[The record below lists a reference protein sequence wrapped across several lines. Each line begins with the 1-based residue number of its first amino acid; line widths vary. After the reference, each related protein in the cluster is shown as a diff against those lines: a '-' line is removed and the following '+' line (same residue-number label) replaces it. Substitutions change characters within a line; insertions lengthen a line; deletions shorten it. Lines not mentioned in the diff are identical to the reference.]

1 MKGISHQMSD
11 NIKKVIL
18 CKYGEVALKGA
29 NRRTFESA
37 MLKDIARRARRYG
50 DFDIYTAQSTVYIE
64 PKEGAVVD
72 LEGLKNSVSRVF
84 GISAYCESAVSEKN
98 IDAIRHTAAAYLPPL
113 LRGVATF
120 RAEAK
125 RADKTFPIKS
135 PELAA
140 EVGGVVLSSVP
151 GIKVNLDNPDITVRV
166 EIRER
171 GAYIHAGQTRGAGG
185 MPIGTG
191 GRAMLLLSGGIDSPV
206 AGFMMMRRGVT
217 VDAVHFESFPYTGE
231 QAKEKVLT
239 LARILCGWCNTMKVR
254 IISVTRIQEELRAKC
269 DESYFTLLLRRFMM
283 RLAERAAREAGA
295 GALIT
300 GESLGQ
306 VASQTMDALV
316 VTDDAT
322 SMPVFRPCIGMDK
335 EDIIKISREIDAF
348 ETSILP
354 YEDCCTI
361 FTPQHP
367 KTRPTLERV
376 LEQEAR
382 VDVDAL
388 LEEAWATRQLI
399 TVSEDF

>member
-1 MKGISHQMSD
+1 
-11 NIKKVIL
+11 
-18 CKYGEVALKGA
+18 
-29 NRRTFESA
+29 
-37 MLKDIARRARRYG
+37 
-50 DFDIYTAQSTVYIE
+50 
-64 PKEGAVVD
+64 
-72 LEGLKNSVSRVF
+72 
-84 GISAYCESAVSEKN
+84 
-98 IDAIRHTAAAYLPPL
+98 
-113 LRGVATF
+113 
-120 RAEAK
+120 
-125 RADKTFPIKS
+125 
-135 PELAA
+135 
-140 EVGGVVLSSVP
+140 
-151 GIKVNLDNPDITVRV
+151 
-166 EIRER
+166 
-171 GAYIHAGQTRGAGG
+171 
-185 MPIGTG
+185 
-191 GRAMLLLSGGIDSPV
+191 
-206 AGFMMMRRGVT
+206 
-217 VDAVHFESFPYTGE
+217 
-231 QAKEKVLT
+231 
-239 LARILCGWCNTMKVR
+239 
-254 IISVTRIQEELRAKC
+254 RAKC
-269 DESYFTLLLRRFMM
+269 DESYLTILLRRFMM

-388 LEEAWATRQLI
+388 IEEAWATRQLV
-399 TVSEDF
+399 TVTEEF